1 MGTDWF
7 TIIAQIINFLI
18 LVALLK
24 RFLYGPIM
32 RAMDRREAEI
42 SSRLNLAS
50 EKTAEAE
57 KERVRYEGLASEL
70 AGNRDALLAKARD
83 EAAALRQS
91 LLENARQEVDR
102 NRSQWQESFQRERES
117 FLLALRRHVSQ
128 EVCAVAHQAVSEMAD
143 ASLEEKMAVCLE
155 RRIRELGE
163 TERTKLA
170 AHFLLAGQEIVVRSA
185 FEMNQAARK
194 TIFATLHDLTV
205 VGAETGS
212 FSGNEDSGP
221 WVPVEADVAGSAG
234 VRFEVDPALV
244 CGIEIVSGGRSLA
257 WNLED
262 YLDEMEQ
269 RLLEAI
275 GKGSG
280 GGGKHISR
288 QKAGEYGS

>member
-1 MGTDWF
+1 MGIDWF

-18 LVALLK
+18 LVALLQ
-24 RFLYGPIM
+24 RFLYGPIV
-32 RAMDRREAEI
+32 RAMDRREVEI
-42 SSRLNLAS
+42 SSRLNVAT

-57 KERVRYEGLASEL
+57 QERVRYEGLASEL
-70 AGNRDALLAKARD
+70 AGNRDALLAKTRD
-83 EAAALRQS
+83 EVAAFRQS
-91 LLENARQEVDR
+91 LLENARQEVDK
-102 NRSQWQESFQRERES
+102 NLSQWQESFQRERES

-128 EVCAVAHQAVSEMAD
+128 EVCAVAHQAVTEMAD
-143 ASLEEKMAVCLE
+143 ASLEERMAICLE
-155 RRIRELGE
+155 RRIRELDE
-163 TERTKLA
+163 SARTNLA

-185 FEMNQAARK
+185 FEMNSEARK
-194 TIFATLHDLTV
+194 TIFGTLHDLTV
-205 VGAETGS
+205 VAAEMEGYS
-212 FSGNEDSGP
+212 GSGNHDP
-221 WVPVEADVAGSAG
+221 RLPVEANAAGSGG

-257 WNLED
+257 WNLEE

-280 GGGKHISR
+280 GGEKEISR

>member
-18 LVALLK
+18 LVALLQ
-24 RFLYGPIM
+24 RFLYGPIV

-42 SSRLNLAS
+42 SSRLNEAS
-50 EKTAEAE
+50 EKTTETE
-57 KERVRYEGLASEL
+57 KERARFEGLASEL
-70 AGNRDALLAKARD
+70 AGNREALLAKARD
-83 EAAALRQS
+83 EVAALRQG

-102 NRSQWQESFQRERES
+102 NRSQWQESFRRERES

-128 EVCAVAHQAVSEMAD
+128 EVCAIAHQAVSEMAD
-143 ASLEEKMAVCLE
+143 ASLEERMASCLA
-155 RRIRELGE
+155 RRIRELDE
-163 TERTKLA
+163 SERTKLA
-170 AHFLLAGQEIVVRSA
+170 AHFLSAGQEIVVRSA
-185 FEMNQAARK
+185 FEMNQDARE
-194 TIFATLHDLTV
+194 TTFRVLHDLTV
-205 VGAETGS
+205 AAAERGVYSGS
-212 FSGNEDSGP
+212 GDHDP
-221 WVPVEADVAGSAG
+221 RLPVEADLAGSGG

-257 WNLED
+257 WNLGD
-262 YLDEMEQ
+262 YLDELEQ

-280 GGGKHISR
+280 GGGKEISR

>member
-1 MGTDWF
+1 MGIDWF

-24 RFLYGPIM
+24 RFLYGPIV

-42 SSRLNLAS
+42 SSRLTVAS

-57 KERVRYEGLASEL
+57 KERARYEGLASEL

-83 EAAALRQS
+83 EVAALRQG

-143 ASLEEKMAVCLE
+143 ASLEERMAICLE
-155 RRIRELGE
+155 RRIRELDE
-163 TERTKLA
+163 TERGKLA
-170 AHFLLAGQEIVVRSA
+170 AHFLVAGQEIVVRSA
-185 FEMNQAARK
+185 FEMNSEARK
-194 TIFATLHDLTV
+194 TIFRALHDLTV
-205 VGAETGS
+205 VAAERGAYSGS
-212 FSGNEDSGP
+212 GDCDP
-221 WVPVEADVAGSAG
+221 LLPVEAALTGSGG
-234 VRFEVDPALV
+234 VRFDVDPALV

-269 RLLEAI
+269 RLLEVV

-280 GGGKHISR
+280 GGEKNNSR

>member
-24 RFLYGPIM
+24 RFLYGPIV

-42 SSRLNLAS
+42 SSRLNVAS

-57 KERVRYEGLASEL
+57 KERARYEGLASEL
-70 AGNRDALLAKARD
+70 AGNRDAMLTKARD
-83 EAAALRQS
+83 EVAALRQS

-102 NRSQWQESFQRERES
+102 NRSQWQESFRREQAS

-128 EVCAVAHQAVSEMAD
+128 EVCAVAHQVVTEMAD
-143 ASLEEKMAVCLE
+143 ASLEERMAICLE
-155 RRIRELGE
+155 RRIRELDE
-163 TERTKLA
+163 TERAKLA

-185 FEMNQAARK
+185 FEMNPEARK
-194 TIFATLHDLTV
+194 TIFGALHDLTV
-205 VGAETGS
+205 VAAETGGY
-212 FSGNEDSGP
+212 SGSGDHDP
-221 WVPVEADVAGSAG
+221 CLPVEADVAGSGG
-234 VRFEVDPALV
+234 VRFEVEPALV

-257 WNLED
+257 WNLEE

-280 GGGKHISR
+280 GGEKEIFR

>member
-18 LVALLK
+18 LVALLQ
-24 RFLYGPIM
+24 RFLYGPIV

-42 SSRLNLAS
+42 SSRLNVAL

-57 KERVRYEGLASEL
+57 KERARYEGLASEL
-70 AGNRDALLAKARD
+70 ARNQDAMLAKARD
-83 EAAALRQS
+83 EVAALRQS

-143 ASLEEKMAVCLE
+143 ASLEERMAICLE
-155 RRIRELGE
+155 RRIREFDE
-163 TERTKLA
+163 TERGNLA
-170 AHFLLAGQEIVVRSA
+170 PHFLVAGQEIVVRSA
-185 FEMNQAARK
+185 FEMNQEARK
-194 TIFATLHDLTV
+194 TIFGALHDLTV
-205 VGAETGS
+205 VATESGAY
-212 FSGNEDSGP
+212 SGRGDHDP
-221 WVPVEADVAGSAG
+221 QLPVEADLAGSGG

-269 RLLEAI
+269 RLLAAI

-280 GGGKHISR
+280 GNGKNISR